1 MNGLLVSVLL
11 TFGSA
16 RDRSVWWLWM
26 RAEGDRVR
34 IRIRIRIRIKFH
46 VQTVRRSYL
55 SIRSIQKKEHIEADS
70 SQHVVRVGST
80 LVHCGYRELSN
91 LA

>member
-1 MNGLLVSVLL
+1 MNGLLISVLL

-34 IRIRIRIRIKFH
+34 IRIRIKFH
-46 VQTVRRSYL
+46 VQTGRRSYL
-55 SIRSIQKKEHIEADS
+55 SICSTQKK
-70 SQHVVRVGST
+70 
-80 LVHCGYRELSN
+80 
-91 LA
+91 